1 MENYEV
7 MVLLDVNLP
16 EDERRDIANE
26 IEKDIIDLG
35 GEVES
40 NTQYDVRELAFPIEG
55 VTRADYR
62 LIEYKTEKSGPT
74 NDELRER
81 LNFHDDVVRYL
92 IVNQNKD
99 RHPDREVFE
108 SAEEDE
114 DVEPE
119 PETESAETSTDSGE
133 EATEEETEEE
143 AEKDA
148 ETTEAT

>member
-7 MVLLDVNLP
+7 MFLLDVNLP

-26 IEKDIIDLG
+26 VEKEIIDLG

-40 NTQYDVRELAFPIEG
+40 NTRYDVRELAFPINN
-55 VTRADYR
+55 VNRAEYR
-62 LIEYKTEKSGPT
+62 LIEYETEKAGST

-81 LNFHDDVVRYL
+81 LNFRDDVVRYL

-99 RHPDREVFE
+99 RHPGEEVFE
-108 SAEEDE
+108 SSEEED
-114 DVEPE
+114 PE
-119 PETESAETSTDSGE
+119 PVDEAETV
-133 EATEEETEEE
+133 EADAEETEETTE
-143 AEKDA
+143 TDDAEEV